1 MTSASP
7 VAETAS
13 PRLWRVGMLGCGV
26 VGQGLVKLLR
36 KHHDDFLANGFD
48 LRLTQVAVRDIARR
62 REVDLSGVKV
72 SQDPLAV
79 AKSPEIDLLVEVMG
93 GSTTAVEAACIALA
107 RGVPVV
113 SANKAGL
120 ARCLG
125 RYLEAARAGGAS
137 LGFEAACAAHIPI
150 IESLDRSLA
159 CEEIS
164 LLKGVINGS
173 TNYIL
178 TLMERT
184 GCDFAEALADAAAK
198 GFTEADPSLDVDGID
213 AAEKLSLLAFKAFG
227 VHVPPE
233 KIHTEGIRNVS
244 REDMEL
250 SKRLGHRIKLV
261 AAARRTEGGLGVS
274 VHPALIHAGELLA
287 DVDSEFNA
295 IIIEG
300 PAFKE
305 LTFLGKGAGQ
315 LPTASAVLNDCVK
328 LARGQAGGAALPGF
342 NKRVFAPAPG
352 AGTPSLSFCYFLRM
366 PVISAGVVDGIA
378 AFLEQQNV
386 RVLSRALA
394 KTQAGE
400 FLGIITDVV
409 KESRLQHLLRTLS
422 RVDGVAGEP
431 AFIRLDKDN
440 YRDIVE
446 LEQRA
451 YFGASLQRESRAGV

>member
-1 MTSASP
+1 MSHAVATAQSASP
-7 VAETAS
+7 RV
-13 PRLWRVGMLGCGV
+13 WRVGMLGCGV
-26 VGQGLVKLLR
+26 VGQGVVKLFN
-36 KHHDDFLANGFD
+36 KHREDFKRNGFE
-48 LRLTQVAVRDIARR
+48 LRLAQVAVRDGVKA
-62 REVDLSGVKV
+62 REVGLAGVKV
-72 SQDPLAV
+72 GTDPLAV
-79 AKSPEIDLLVEVMG
+79 ARSPEIDLLVEVMG
-93 GSTTAVEAACIALA
+93 GNTLAVEAACAALE

-120 ARCLG
+120 ARNLN
-125 RYLEAARAGGAS
+125 RYIEAASAGRTSVA
-137 LGFEAACAAHIPI
+137 FEAACAAHIPI
-150 IESLDRSLA
+150 IESLDRALA

-164 LLKGVINGS
+164 LIKGVVNGS

-178 TLMERT
+178 TLMERS
-184 GCDFAEALADAAAK
+184 GCDFTEALADAAAK

-213 AAEKLSLLAFKAFG
+213 AAEKISLLAYKAFG
-227 VHVPPE
+227 VHLPPDQ
-233 KIHTEGIRNVS
+233 IHTEGIRNVS

-250 SKRLGHRIKLV
+250 ARQLSHRIKLI
-261 AAARRTEGGLGVS
+261 ASARRVDGGLSVS
-274 VHPALIHAGELLA
+274 VHPALIHTGELLA

-295 IIIEG
+295 IILEG

-315 LPTASAVLNDCVK
+315 LPTASAVVNDCVK
-328 LARGQAGGAALPGF
+328 FARGAAGAAALPGF
-342 NKRVFAPAPG
+342 NKAASAPAPG
-352 AGTPSLSFCYFLRM
+352 ARTPSLSFCYFLRM
-366 PVISAGVVDGIA
+366 PVLSAGVCDGIV
-378 AFLEQQNV
+378 AFLHQQNV

-400 FLGIITDVV
+400 FLGLITDVV

-440 YRDIVE
+440 YREIVE

-451 YFGASLQRESRAGV
+451 YFGASLERESRAGV